1 MSLAAE
7 RYELGAIATSC
18 HELTRNPFLAE
29 PRVS

>member
-1 MSLAAE
+1 MRLAVE
-7 RYELGAIATSC
+7 RHELRAIATNC

>member
-7 RYELGAIATSC
+7 RYELGAMATSC
-18 HELTRNPFLAE
+18 QEFSRNPFLAE